1 MRAMM
6 RLAQHS
12 LTRVL
17 LNNPPPPPPPPPPN
31 LLVFY
36 PESIL
41 KVLYADSDWYNL
53 WGGTK
58 VYIFG
63 KVSLLGVQKFQNQ
76 GHMSYKRKAFVA
88 EA

>member
-6 RLAQHS
+6 RLAQQS

-17 LNNPPPPPPPPPPN
+17 LNPPPPPPLPPPN

-41 KVLYADSDWYNL
+41 KILYVDSDWYNL
-53 WGGTK
+53 FDL
-58 VYIFG
+58 I
-63 KVSLLGVQKFQNQ
+63 
-76 GHMSYKRKAFVA
+76 
-88 EA
+88 